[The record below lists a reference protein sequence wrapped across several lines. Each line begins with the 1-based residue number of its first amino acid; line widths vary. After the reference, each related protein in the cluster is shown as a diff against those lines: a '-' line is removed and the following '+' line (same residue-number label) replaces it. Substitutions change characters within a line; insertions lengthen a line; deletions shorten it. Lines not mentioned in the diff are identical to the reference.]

1 MPGSKKKII
10 KKKELV
16 NPIVNNRI
24 VSDITFATRFS
35 EFLKNIQ
42 VSDPLSEE
50 ELEYLKMISSR
61 LLIYQLATVED
72 ENEKEYFKNLGY

>member
-35 EFLKNIQ
+35 SFLKNIQ
-42 VSDPLSEE
+42 VSDPIGEE
-50 ELEYLKMISSR
+50 ELEYLKMVSSR
-61 LLIYQLATVED
+61 LLVYQLATVED
-72 ENEKEYFKNLGY
+72 ENEKAYFKNLGY